1 MIVHATIS
9 AHGRLRQED
18 LDSFRASPGCVAKHP
33 QRTKSGEGAGGR
45 HGIGNSVEFYRVEIL
60 ILGKVTSLW

>member
-1 MIVHATIS
+1 MIVHAIIS

-18 LDSFRASPGCVAKHP
+18 REPAQSQSRLCIETSPKNKIW
-33 QRTKSGEGAGGR
+33 RGAGGR
-45 HGIGNSVEFYRVEIL
+45 HGISNSVEFYRVEML